1 MNTNYNNNIN
11 QMNDNI
17 LKVFS
22 SKQVSFLADVNK
34 SIQINKYGEFKYFNI
49 FRINSTDIQNFL
61 SNLDNQ
67 KVYTVIPIMS
77 INKSFDDPYFILS
90 KQILV
95 TRYSNPQI
103 ITQFLVNKI
112 NRTDELFSFN
122 ELQYFW
128 VTLKYKA
135 IDLDF
140 DNYAKFISKNSNN

>member
-61 SNLDNQ
+61 LNLDNQ

-77 INKSFDDPYFILS
+77 INKSVDDPFVTLS

-95 TRYSNPQI
+95 TRYSNPKI

-112 NRTDELFSFN
+112 NRTDELFGCLFN
-122 ELQYFW
+122 SLFC
-128 VTLKYKA
+128 L
-135 IDLDF
+135 
-140 DNYAKFISKNSNN
+140 